1 MKDGMTD
8 KEKRDWIEK
17 RIEFI
22 GEHEKIMQRI
32 KDKSEVAKEVNLVVD
47 LDIHRKLLKEAKLSQ
62 RKEDEVKLKEFA
74 KKIKEKIEEIRDRD
88 YDDRLGYSPTK
99 EISCWTVKQ
108 EIDKLLEEEL
118 KYDN

>member
-1 MKDGMTD
+1 MKTQEEEYNSKDLIAQA
-8 KEKRDWIEK
+8 RD
-17 RIEFI
+17 F
-22 GEHEKIMQRI
+22 
-32 KDKSEVAKEVNLVVD
+32 
-47 LDIHRKLLKEAKLSQ
+47 Q

-108 EIDKLLEEEL
+108 EIDKLLEEEM
-118 KYDN
+118 K